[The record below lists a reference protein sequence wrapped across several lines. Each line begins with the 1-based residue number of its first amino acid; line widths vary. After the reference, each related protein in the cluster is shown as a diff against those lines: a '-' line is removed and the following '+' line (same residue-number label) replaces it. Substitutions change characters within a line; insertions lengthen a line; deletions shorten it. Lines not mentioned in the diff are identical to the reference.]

1 MELSTKKIFSSKFNK
16 AKTKIFRTKRKTIPS
31 LNSNLKI
38 KDVQSSKEKKKIQLN
53 YNDSSIYK
61 INPFTSNQ
69 KIEKN
74 RIKYNLSSKLEISKF
89 NIFKK
94 KTAMNNTKKE
104 ISDFT
109 NTISIPDS
117 NPNKQIQDEFDFDK
131 LYQEFKNSELKSGFI
146 IDNNGNNN
154 LNSKQK
160 KIIENYFEMKN
171 EHFYKKILI
180 NVKLILKKKYN
191 LIILPKEKQKLFILS
206 FSKLEITLI
215 LEENFSL
222 QNKIYNLEI

>member
-53 YNDSSIYK
+53 YNDSSVYK

-94 KTAMNNTKKE
+94 KTAMNNTKEE

-146 IDNNGNNN
+146 IDNNGNN
-154 LNSKQK
+154 
-160 KIIENYFEMKN
+160 I
-171 EHFYKKILI
+171 
-180 NVKLILKKKYN
+180 
-191 LIILPKEKQKLFILS
+191 IIL
-206 FSKLEITLI
+206 
-215 LEENFSL
+215 L
-222 QNKIYNLEI
+222 QY